1 MTRLPGEKKPKN
13 SIYKIHKCFTRDSF
27 FNMGI
32 SGTTREGSIMAELGK
47 EGRKLTY
54 LVDLVKAPLPMGH
67 WCIVPTKSF
76 PAYLPGYMYCEEHW
90 GCSPV
95 DWWAHVCGMNRHSS
109 VYLMPLE
116 PHTLVFQPP
125 KIWQKT
131 ACDAHHQRDLVACFL
146 WWGVSCS
153 T

>member
-90 GCSPV
+90 GCSRV

-116 PHTLVFQPP
+116 PHTLVFQLP
-125 KIWQKT
+125 KIWKKT